1 MRYFLKMFVGFLL
14 GVMIY
19 ELISVALGGSFDLAS
34 ESFRIVSIAAI
45 GAGLLTVFDRR
56 RRSGSEHEE
65 KAAGRRK

>member
-56 RRSGSEHEE
+56 RRSRSDHGE
-65 KAAGRRK
+65 KAADHRQ